1 MRWSILTDRLPTM
14 VTIGEEDY
22 ELDTRTSTALNCL
35 RKLRED
41 IPDGVKSLYVTRRLG
56 LPPDALDKAVWFLEG
71 PNKPTGKGEASFD
84 YFQDANVIYGAFQQA
99 YGLGL
104 EEVINLHWWAFLA
117 LLEAIP
123 SGTRFMDIVGIRTM
137 EIYPDDSAEVR
148 RRKLRAKA
156 SVALK
161 TEKKMEW

>member
-1 MRWSILTDRLPTM
+1 MRWSILTDRLP
-14 VTIGEEDY
+14 VTVKIGEEEH
-22 ELDTRTSTALNCL
+22 ELDVRTSTALNCL

-104 EEVINLHWWAFLA
+104 EEVTNLHWWAFLA

-137 EIYPDDSAEVR
+137 EIGPKEDPEVR

-161 TEKKMEW
+161 TGKKLEW

>member
-1 MRWSILTDRLPTM
+1 MRWSILTDKLP
-14 VTIGEEDY
+14 VTVQIGEEEH
-22 ELDTRTSTALNCL
+22 ELDVRTSTALNCL

-84 YFQDANVIYGAFQQA
+84 YFQDASVIYGAFQQA

-104 EEVINLHWWAFLA
+104 EEVTGMHWWAFLA

-137 EIYPDDSAEVR
+137 EIGPKEDPEVR

-161 TEKKMEW
+161 TGKKLEW